1 MADITYSV
9 QEEYDSVESLD
20 AVLMDN
26 TAVNTDF
33 AGGLCACLEK
43 KLSRMLH
50 LIDCFLH
57 INELP
62 LSKIIKELDG
72 PTKSAN
78 KFSGKIG
85 QQLMKLTCIA
95 QILFTL
101 SPYLLDLAG
110 LILQILR
117 DSQMTR
123 DFC

>member
-1 MADITYSV
+1 
-9 QEEYDSVESLD
+9 
-20 AVLMDN
+20 
-26 TAVNTDF
+26 
-33 AGGLCACLEK
+33 
-43 KLSRMLH
+43 MLH

-72 PTKSAN
+72 STKSAN

-110 LILQILR
+110 LPSDIEGLSDDQILLLVHVWNWL
-117 DSQMTR
+117 
-123 DFC
+123 